1 MPTDNIK
8 DLPET
13 ITLKITY
20 NSASIYP
27 CPHEIRNITVICR
40 YTINKD
46 FKPFYIAADKDDDYG
61 WRNFE
66 IIKPQEIKKYQNAG
80 YNVFKVLAEYIFKE
94 DIGENEVE
102 CNEIV
107 WLIYD
112 IETREQFF
120 VEAAFEYAD
129 SKDIGSILKPLSVEI
144 IEQKY
149 ITDEN

>member
-1 MPTDNIK
+1 MLTDNVM

-20 NSASIYP
+20 NSVSIYP
-27 CPHEIRNITVICR
+27 CPHKIRNITVICR
-40 YTINKD
+40 YIINKD
-46 FKPFYIAADKDDDYG
+46 FKSFYIAADKNDDNG

-66 IIKPQEIKKYQNAG
+66 IIKSQEIKKYQDAG
-80 YNVFKVLAEYIFKE
+80 YKIFKVLAEYIFKE

-112 IETREQFF
+112 IETHEQFF

-129 SKDIGSILKPLSVEI
+129 NKDIGNILKPLSVEI
-144 IEQKY
+144 IE
-149 ITDEN
+149 